1 MIKHRIMNFIMV
13 KGKLRLES
21 ITMKKTIPF
30 MLSIIAIASI
40 ASTAVL
46 GNTQTVY
53 ANNPECDATPAEVR
67 LTLALGETSAQM
79 NKKIDCF
86 GFDIESITVRTNE
99 CANDGIDV
107 SFDNIIINQD
117 TWMAEETITN
127 TGGNPGVEVFCNI
140 LWDVD
145 RGIFGNT
152 FAVQNVIVTI
162 PEAQVGGEFLP
173 NNPTALLLAGLQT
186 SAIWIIPVLVG
197 AAGAGAFYIKTRM
210 NKE

>member
-1 MIKHRIMNFIMV
+1 MNFIMV

-30 MLSIIAIASI
+30 MLSILAIVSI
-40 ASTAVL
+40 SVL
-46 GNTQTVY
+46 GNSQTVY
-53 ANNPECDATPAEVR
+53 ANNPLCEPTPPDVM
-67 LTLALGETSAQM
+67 LTLARGETSAPI
-79 NKKIDCF
+79 NKIVDCF
-86 GFDIESITVRTNE
+86 GFDIVSIIPRTDG
-99 CANDGIDV
+99 CSDRGIDV
-107 SFDNIIINQD
+107 SFENIIINED
-117 TWMAEETITN
+117 TWMAVETITN
-127 TGGNPGVEVFCNI
+127 TDGNPGDEVFCKV

-145 RGIFGNT
+145 RGASGFT
-152 FAVQNVIVTI
+152 FAVQSLLITT

-186 SAIWIIPVLVG
+186 SAVWIIPVLAG

>member
-1 MIKHRIMNFIMV
+1 MT
-13 KGKLRLES
+13 S
-21 ITMKKTIPF
+21 KKTF
-30 MLSIIAIASI
+30 SLMLSVLAIASM
-40 ASTAVL
+40 ASIAVL
-46 GNTQTVY
+46 GNSQTVY

-86 GFDIESITVRTNE
+86 GFDIESITVRTDE

-127 TGGNPGVEVFCNI
+127 TDGIPGDEVHCTVF
-140 LWDVD
+140 WDID
-145 RGIFGNT
+145 RGLLIAGE
-152 FAVQNVIVTI
+152 AVQEIWVTT

-186 SAIWIIPVLVG
+186 SAIWMIPVLAG
-197 AAGAGAFYIKTRM
+197 AAGAGAYYIKTRM

>member
-1 MIKHRIMNFIMV
+1 MKV
-13 KGKLRLES
+13 KTTFPILLSFLAIVS
-21 ITMKKTIPF
+21 I
-30 MLSIIAIASI
+30 S
-40 ASTAVL
+40 VL
-46 GNTQTVY
+46 GNSQTVY

-67 LTLALGETSAQM
+67 LTLALGETSALM

-86 GFDIESITVRTNE
+86 GFDIVSITVRTDE
-99 CANDGIDV
+99 CTDIGMDV

-127 TGGNPGVEVFCNI
+127 TDGNPGVEGFCNI

-145 RGIFGNT
+145 RGDAGLT
-152 FAVQNVIVTI
+152 FAFQSLLITT
-162 PEAQVGGEFLP
+162 PEAQVGGEFIP

-186 SAIWIIPVLVG
+186 SAIWMIPVLAA
-197 AAGAGAFYIKTRM
+197 AAGAGAYYIKTRM

>member
-1 MIKHRIMNFIMV
+1 MI
-13 KGKLRLES
+13 
-21 ITMKKTIPF
+21 
-30 MLSIIAIASI
+30 SIIAIASI
-40 ASTAVL
+40 ASIAVL

-53 ANNPECDATPAEVR
+53 ANNPECDATPAQVM
-67 LTLALGETSAQM
+67 LTLALGETSATM

-86 GFDIESITVRTNE
+86 GFDIVSITVRTDE
-99 CANDGIDV
+99 CTDIGMDV
-107 SFDNIIINQD
+107 SFDNVIISQD

-127 TGGNPGVEVFCNI
+127 TDGNPGVEGFCNI

-145 RGIFGNT
+145 RGIFGST
-152 FAVQNVIVTI
+152 FAFQSVLITT

-186 SAIWIIPVLVG
+186 SAIWIIPVLAG